1 MTSTMER
8 LSTGLRINSAKDDAA
23 GLAISSKMTSQIR
36 GLDQAVRN
44 ANDAI
49 SMIQVA
55 EGAMKEVTNMFQRMR
70 ELAVQAISD
79 SNTNDDRSA
88 LNNEYKQLSAEVARI
103 AENTQWNG
111 TNILDGARTNS
122 VFQIGANANQTISVD
137 FGDLS
142 TNNSVTAAVGPSSAA
157 AMTAD
162 ATALGTFGTG
172 VFEMSD
178 GTNGI
183 HIDQSSVNAGDAA
196 GLELVIKQ
204 ATQVAALYTSGVDLA
219 PTMELSASRK
229 VVFSF
234 GGASAE
240 IDLFSASAND
250 GSGGNAFQSGLLNDA
265 ALAMNA
271 ALDAAG
277 INFTAG
283 QRMVGGAD
291 AGFAFTADDGTDAD
305 GYILTANNPTVTVDG
320 SAFAVVEHTVGSDAY
335 ADLGFT
341 VAADTAGTGLLINY
355 KSTNKGAVSLPTIL
369 NNTVAK
375 TAAVV
380 TAGVDTGIASSS
392 LATSAF
398 GVLDTAIESVNSTR
412 ATLGGSMSRLEFASD
427 NLQNVSQNSSA
438 ARSRVLDAD
447 YASETTELARTQII
461 QQASTAMLS
470 QANQAQQSALV
481 ATQVGFILLTLS
493 AIAQQDL

>member
-1 MTSTMER
+1 MVRNERTMTSTMER
-8 LSTGLRINSAKDDAA
+8 LSIGLRINSAKDDAA

-70 ELAVQAISD
+70 ELAVQSISD
-79 SNTNDDRSA
+79 SNTNDDRAA
-88 LNNEYKQLSAEVARI
+88 LNNEFKQLSYEVSRI
-103 AENTQWNG
+103 ASNTQWNG

-122 VFQIGANANQTISVD
+122 VFQIGANANQTIAVN

-142 TNNSVTAAVGPSSAA
+142 NNSVTAAVGPSSAA

-392 LATSAF
+392 LATSAL

-412 ATLGGSMSRLEFASD
+412 ATLGASMSRLEYAAD

-470 QANQAQQSALV
+470 QANQAQQSVLS
-481 ATQVGFILLTLS
+481 LLK
-493 AIAQQDL
+493 

>member
-1 MTSTMER
+1 MER
-8 LSTGLRINSAKDDAA
+8 LSIGLRINSAKDDAA

-70 ELAVQAISD
+70 ELAVQSISD
-79 SNTNDDRSA
+79 SNTNDDRAA
-88 LNNEYKQLSAEVARI
+88 LNNEFKQLSYEVSRI
-103 AENTQWNG
+103 ASNTQWNG

-122 VFQIGANANQTISVD
+122 VFQIGANANQTIAVN

-142 TNNSVTAAVGPSSAA
+142 NNSVTAAVGPSSAA

-392 LATSAF
+392 LATSAL

-412 ATLGGSMSRLEFASD
+412 ATLGASMSRLEYAAD

-470 QANQAQQSALV
+470 QANQAQQSVLS
-481 ATQVGFILLTLS
+481 LLK
-493 AIAQQDL
+493 

>member
-70 ELAVQAISD
+70 ELAVQSISD
-79 SNTNDDRSA
+79 SNTNDDRAA
-88 LNNEYKQLSAEVARI
+88 LNNEFKQLSYEVSRI
-103 AENTQWNG
+103 GANTQWNG

-122 VFQIGANANQTISVD
+122 VFQIGANANQTIAVN

-142 TNNSVTAAVGPSSAA
+142 NNSVTAAVGPSSAA

-392 LATSAF
+392 LATSAL

-412 ATLGGSMSRLEFASD
+412 ATLGASMSRLEYAAD

-470 QANQAQQSALV
+470 QANQAQQSVLS
-481 ATQVGFILLTLS
+481 LLK
-493 AIAQQDL
+493 

>member
-1 MTSTMER
+1 MASINTNMSAQVASNSMTRNERSMTSTMER

-70 ELAVQAISD
+70 ELAVQRFLILTPMTTGPLLITSS
-79 SNTNDDRSA
+79 SNSLMRSA
-88 LNNEYKQLSAEVARI
+88 GSVRI
-103 AENTQWNG
+103 RSG
-111 TNILDGARTNS
+111 TAPIFSTDRATNS
-122 VFQIGANANQTISVD
+122 VFQIGANADQTIAVN
-137 FGDLS
+137 FGNLAS
-142 TNNSVTAAVGPSSAA
+142 NNSVTAAVGPSSAA

-392 LATSAF
+392 LATSAL
-398 GVLDTAIESVNSTR
+398 GVLDTAIEGVNSTR
-412 ATLGGSMSRLEFASD
+412 ATLGASMSRLEYAAD

-438 ARSRVLDAD
+438 ARA
-447 YASETTELARTQII
+447 EC
-461 QQASTAMLS
+461 
-470 QANQAQQSALV
+470 
-481 ATQVGFILLTLS
+481 
-493 AIAQQDL
+493 